1 MHGINKIVVGARIRE
16 IRLAR
21 GMTLEEFGNL
31 FSASKSIASR
41 WEKGK
46 SIPNNI
52 RIKAIADMA
61 NISVQELLYGTK
73 EKVMYGIEW
82 WNGKRLN
89 KSEQKPLPNAFT
101 SKDAANDWLISKGYY
116 HEPSSIYD
124 DCFDYIRDV
133 PVSHLNEWP
142 DKEYARIFKMEVVE

>member
-1 MHGINKIVVGARIRE
+1 MHGINKIAVGARIRE

-46 SIPNNI
+46 SIPNNN
-52 RIKAIADMA
+52 RIKAITDMA
-61 NISVQELLYGTK
+61 NISVQELLYGTQ

-82 WNGKRLN
+82 WNG
-89 KSEQKPLPNAFT
+89 EIYEDADMGAFRVLFST
-101 SKDAANDWLISKGYY
+101 NIAAHNWLLENEYEENCMESYGYY
-116 HEPSSIYD
+116 KEEPTYD
-124 DCFDYIRDV
+124 GDPFPDV
-133 PVSHLNEWP
+133 KW
-142 DKEYARIFKMEVVE
+142 ARIIEMEVVE

>member
-1 MHGINKIVVGARIRE
+1 MHGINKIAVGARIRE

-46 SIPNNI
+46 SIPNNN
-52 RIKAIADMA
+52 RIKAITDMA
-61 NISVQELLYGTK
+61 NISVQELLYGTQ

-82 WNGKRLN
+82 WNG
-89 KSEQKPLPNAFT
+89 EIYEDADMGAFRVLFST
-101 SKDAANDWLISKGYY
+101 NLAAHNWLLENGYEENCLESYGYY
-116 HEPSSIYD
+116 KEEPTYD
-124 DCFDYIRDV
+124 GDPFPDV
-133 PVSHLNEWP
+133 KWAKIIE
-142 DKEYARIFKMEVVE
+142 MEVVE

>member
-1 MHGINKIVVGARIRE
+1 MHGINKIAVGARIRE

-46 SIPNNI
+46 SIPNNN
-52 RIKAIADMA
+52 RIKAITDMA
-61 NISVQELLYGTK
+61 NISVQELLYGIK

-82 WNGKRLN
+82 WNG
-89 KSEQKPLPNAFT
+89 EIYEDADMGAFRVLFST
-101 SKDAANDWLISKGYY
+101 NIAAHNWLLENEYEENCLESYGYY
-116 HEPSSIYD
+116 KEEPTYD
-124 DCFDYIRDV
+124 GDPFPDV
-133 PVSHLNEWP
+133 KW
-142 DKEYARIFKMEVVE
+142 ARIIEMEVVE

>member
-1 MHGINKIVVGARIRE
+1 MEKIDKKAVGARIRE

-61 NISVQELLYGTK
+61 NISVQELLYGIK

-82 WNGKRLN
+82 WNG
-89 KSEQKPLPNAFT
+89 EIYEDADMGAFRVLFST
-101 SKDAANDWLISKGYY
+101 NLASHNWLLENGYEENSLESYGYY
-116 HEPSSIYD
+116 KEEPNYVGD
-124 DCFDYIRDV
+124 LF
-133 PVSHLNEWP
+133 P
-142 DKEYARIFKMEVVE
+142 DLKWAKIIEMEVVE

>member
-1 MHGINKIVVGARIRE
+1 MHGINKIAVGARIRE

-46 SIPNNI
+46 SIPNNN
-52 RIKAIADMA
+52 RIKAITDMA
-61 NISVQELLYGTK
+61 NISVQELLYGTQ

-82 WNGKRLN
+82 WNG
-89 KSEQKPLPNAFT
+89 EIYEDADMGAFRVLFST
-101 SKDAANDWLISKGYY
+101 NLAAHNWLLENEYEENSMESYGYY
-116 HEPSSIYD
+116 KEEPTYD
-124 DCFDYIRDV
+124 GDPFPDV
-133 PVSHLNEWP
+133 KWAKIIE
-142 DKEYARIFKMEVVE
+142 MEVVE

>member
-1 MHGINKIVVGARIRE
+1 MHGINKIAVGARIRG

-61 NISVQELLYGTK
+61 NISVQELLYGIK

-82 WNGKRLN
+82 WNG
-89 KSEQKPLPNAFT
+89 EIYEDADMGAFRVLFST
-101 SKDAANDWLISKGYY
+101 NIAAHNWLLENEYEENSLESYGYY
-116 HEPSSIYD
+116 KEEPTYD
-124 DCFDYIRDV
+124 GDPFPDV
-133 PVSHLNEWP
+133 KW
-142 DKEYARIFKMEVVE
+142 ARIIEMEVVE

>member
-1 MHGINKIVVGARIRE
+1 MHGINKIAVGARIRE

-52 RIKAIADMA
+52 RIKAISDIA

-82 WNGKRLN
+82 WNG
-89 KSEQKPLPNAFT
+89 EIYEDADMGAFRVLFST
-101 SKDAANDWLISKGYY
+101 NIAAHNWLLENGYEENSQESY
-116 HEPSSIYD
+116 DYYKEEPTYD
-124 DCFDYIRDV
+124 GDPFPDV
-133 PVSHLNEWP
+133 KWAKIIE
-142 DKEYARIFKMEVVE
+142 MEVVE

>member
-1 MHGINKIVVGARIRE
+1 MHVINKIAVGARIRE

-46 SIPNNI
+46 SIPNNN

-61 NISVQELLYGTK
+61 NISVQELLYGMK

-82 WNGKRLN
+82 WNG
-89 KSEQKPLPNAFT
+89 EIYEDADMGAFRVLFST
-101 SKDAANDWLISKGYY
+101 NLAAHNWLLENEYEENCLESYGYY
-116 HEPSSIYD
+116 KEEPTYD
-124 DCFDYIRDV
+124 GDPFPDV
-133 PVSHLNEWP
+133 KW
-142 DKEYARIFKMEVVE
+142 ARIIKMEVAE

>member
-1 MHGINKIVVGARIRE
+1 MHGINKTAVGARIRE

-52 RIKAIADMA
+52 RTKAISDMA

-82 WNGKRLN
+82 WNG
-89 KSEQKPLPNAFT
+89 EIYE
-101 SKDAANDWLISKGYY
+101 DADMGVFRVLFLTNLAAHNWLLENEYEENSMESYGYY
-116 HEPSSIYD
+116 KEEPTYD
-124 DCFDYIRDV
+124 GDPFPDV
-133 PVSHLNEWP
+133 KW
-142 DKEYARIFKMEVVE
+142 ARIIKMEVVG